1 MVLGAIHHFHE
12 ERRIRLLNRYIF
24 PAIGFIIFLL
34 IWEVIPILEPS
45 ARALLPVPSQLPHAF
60 LGEVKS
66 GIWLICVAESLS
78 HYIVGLIIGILFG
91 IGVGILTGMYKSL
104 EAALAWVIRTM
115 RPIPGLA
122 WIPFAI
128 LWFGVEQGAAIFI
141 IAIGVFWIVFFAA
154 QAAVRNVD
162 RELIEVAK
170 AFGFTS
176 GREKLVKVLFPASL
190 TGILVG
196 VRTALGQAWMAV
208 VAAELFG
215 VAGLGQRMNQAAS
228 LLATDIV
235 VVYMLTMAALYGL
248 VDTGFLLLQSRILS
262 WKA

>member
-1 MVLGAIHHFHE
+1 
-12 ERRIRLLNRYIF
+12 LNRYLLS
-24 PAIGFIIFLL
+24 AIGLAIFLL
-34 IWEVIPILEPS
+34 IWEAVPLLDPS
-45 ARALLPVPSQLPHAF
+45 ASALLPVPSQLPAAF
-60 LGEVKS
+60 LREVQS
-66 GIWLICVAESLS
+66 GIWIICVGESLS
-78 HYIVGLIIGILFG
+78 HYFYGLILGVLLG
-91 IGVGILTGMYKSL
+91 IGAGILTGMYRNL
-104 EAALAWVIRTM
+104 EIGLSWVIRTL

-128 LWFGVEQGAAIFI
+128 LWFGVEQAAAIFI

-154 QAAVRNVD
+154 HAAIRNVGRD
-162 RELIEVAK
+162 LVEVAE

-176 GREKLVKVLFPASL
+176 GWEKLVKVLFPASL
-190 TGILVG
+190 PGILVG

-215 VAGLGQRMNQAAS
+215 VPGLGQRMNQAAS

-248 VDTGFLLLQSRILS
+248 IDTGFLFAQSRFLS
-262 WKA
+262 WKV

>member
-1 MVLGAIHHFHE
+1 M
-12 ERRIRLLNRYIF
+12 NRYLLS
-24 PAIGFIIFLL
+24 AIGFAIFLL
-34 IWEVIPILEPS
+34 IWQVIPILEPS
-45 ARALLPVPSQLPHAF
+45 ARALLPVPSQLPAAF
-60 LGEVKS
+60 LREVQS
-66 GIWLICVAESLS
+66 GIWLICVGESLS
-78 HYIVGLIIGILFG
+78 HYFYGLIIGVLLG
-91 IGVGILTGMYKSL
+91 VCIGVLTGMYRSL
-104 EAALAWVIRTM
+104 EVALSWVIRTL

-128 LWFGVEQGAAIFI
+128 LWFGVEQPAAIFI

-154 QAAVRNVD
+154 HAAIRNVD
-162 RELIEVAK
+162 RDLIEVAE

-176 GREKLVKVLFPASL
+176 GWEKLVKVLFPASL
-190 TGILVG
+190 PGILVG

-215 VAGLGQRMNQAAS
+215 VPGLGQRMNQAAS

-248 VDTGFLLLQSRILS
+248 VDTGFLLAQSRFLS

>member
-1 MVLGAIHHFHE
+1 LF
-12 ERRIRLLNRYIF
+12 NRYIL
-24 PAIGFIIFLL
+24 PAIGLICFLL
-34 IWEVIPILEPS
+34 IWEAVPILEPS
-45 ARALLPVPSQLPHAF
+45 AKALLPVPSQLPRAF
-60 LGEVKS
+60 LSEVKN
-66 GIWLICVAESLS
+66 GIWLVCVAESLS
-78 HYIVGLIIGILFG
+78 HYIIGLFIGVLFG
-91 IGVGILTGMYKSL
+91 VALGILTGMYVRL
-104 EAALAWVIRTM
+104 ETTLAWVIRTL

-128 LWFGVEQGAAIFI
+128 IWFGVEQSAAIFI

-154 QAAVRNVD
+154 QAAIRNVD
-162 RELIEVAK
+162 RELIEVAD
-170 AFGFTS
+170 AFGFTR
-176 GREKLVKVLFPASL
+176 GWEKLVKVLFPASL

-215 VAGLGQRMNQAAS
+215 VEGLGQRMNQAAS

-248 VDTGFLLLQSRILS
+248 VDTGFLFLQSRILS

>member
-1 MVLGAIHHFHE
+1 M
-12 ERRIRLLNRYIF
+12 NRYLLS
-24 PAIGFIIFLL
+24 AIGFAIFLA
-34 IWEVIPILEPS
+34 IWEVIPIFEPS
-45 ARALLPVPSQLPHAF
+45 AQALLPVPSQLPKAF
-60 LGEVKS
+60 LSELKNGE
-66 GIWLICVAESLS
+66 WLTCVGESLS
-78 HYIVGLIIGILFG
+78 HYLIGLLIGVLSG
-91 IGVGILTGMYKSL
+91 IGLGVLTGMYKTI
-104 EAALAWVIRTM
+104 EAALAWIVRTL

-141 IAIGVFWIVFFAA
+141 ISIGVFWIVFFAA
-154 QAAVRNVD
+154 QAAIRNVD
-162 RELIEVAK
+162 RDLIEVAE

-176 GREKLVKVLFPASL
+176 GWEKLVKVLFPASL
-190 TGILVG
+190 TGIMVG

-248 VDTGFLLLQSRILS
+248 VDTCFLLLQSRILS

>member
-1 MVLGAIHHFHE
+1 MRSFARYLLPALGLVGFLVVWE
-12 ERRIRLLNRYIF
+12 TL
-24 PAIGFIIFLL
+24 PALD
-34 IWEVIPILEPS
+34 PS
-45 ARALLPVPSQLPHAF
+45 ARNLLPTPSQLPSAF
-60 LGEVKS
+60 WRELRS
-66 GIWLICVAESLS
+66 GMWLLSVGQSLS
-78 HYIVGLIIGILFG
+78 HYSYGLVVGVTL
-91 IGVGILTGMYKSL
+91 GVGAGILTGMHEGL
-104 EAALAWVIRTM
+104 EWTLSWVNRVL

-128 LWFGVEQGAAIFI
+128 LWFGVERRAAVFI

-154 QAAVRNVD
+154 HAAIRNVERD
-162 RELIEVAK
+162 LVEVAE

-176 GREKLVKVLFPASL
+176 SWEKLVKVLFPASL
-190 TGILVG
+190 PGILVG

-215 VAGLGQRMNQAAS
+215 VAGLGQRMNQASS

-248 VDTGFLLLQSRILS
+248 VDTAFMLAQSRILS